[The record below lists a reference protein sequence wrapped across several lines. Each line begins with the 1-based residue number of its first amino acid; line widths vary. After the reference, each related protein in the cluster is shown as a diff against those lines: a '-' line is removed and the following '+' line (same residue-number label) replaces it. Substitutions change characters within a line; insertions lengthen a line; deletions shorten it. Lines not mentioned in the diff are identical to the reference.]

1 MVKRVALV
9 SCVKHK
15 RDEASP
21 ARDLYLSPLFRGLRQ
36 YAESYSDAW
45 FILSAEHGVVAPDQ
59 VVTPYDRTLKTMGR
73 KERLSWAQRVQRQ
86 LVELI
91 APGTQVIILA
101 GNRYRQDLVPF
112 LQARGCVVTVPFA
125 GLKIG
130 EQLHRLKAM
139 FT

>member
-1 MVKRVALV
+1 MKRVALV

-15 RDEASP
+15 RGEASP
-21 ARDLYLSPLFRGLRQ
+21 ARDLYLSPLFCGLRR
-36 YAESYSDAW
+36 YAESQSDAW
-45 FILSAEHGVVAPDQ
+45 YILSAEYGVVAPDQ
-59 VVTPYDRTLKTMGR
+59 VVAPYDRALNTMGR

-86 LVELI
+86 LAELI
-91 APGTQVIILA
+91 APGMQVIVLA

-112 LQARGCVVTVPFA
+112 LQARGCLVTVPFA

-139 FT
+139 FP